1 MRSVRDVRDFSLFF
15 FGLIKFKAKYLKEG
29 GRKNRVNRVIA
40 YWVLSKTT
48 HKMAIIWYITRVE
61 KVINILTIIYI
72 KVYRL

>member
-15 FGLIKFKAKYLKEG
+15 FGLVKFKAKYLKGG

-40 YWVLSKTT
+40 YWGLSKTT
-48 HKMAIIWYITRVE
+48 HKKLRNRYTNRLK

-72 KVYRL
+72 KMYRL